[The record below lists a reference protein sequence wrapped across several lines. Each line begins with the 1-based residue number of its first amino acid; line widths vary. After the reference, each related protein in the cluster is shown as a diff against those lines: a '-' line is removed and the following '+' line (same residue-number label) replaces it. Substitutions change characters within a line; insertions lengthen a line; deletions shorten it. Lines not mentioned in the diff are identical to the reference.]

1 MAKMMHTRRQALALL
16 GAGILAPAAMATVQV
31 DLALVL
37 AIDCSYSIDTT
48 EYQRQM
54 RGTGQAF
61 LDSKILEA
69 ISRGPNQKI
78 AVSAFFWS
86 DPDRQYV
93 IVPWRL
99 LAKAS
104 DAIEIADIFLR
115 APRDIY
121 RGSTATGSALL
132 FAKSMLDNAPSSLR
146 RVVDVSTDG
155 VSNTGYSVTSA
166 RDKLV
171 EADIT
176 INGLAI
182 ANEVHDLADY
192 VQNNVIGGNGHFM
205 ITANDFNAYTE
216 AIKTKLL
223 KEITNA
229 DLS

>member
-1 MAKMMHTRRQALALL
+1 MGSGLFSRRHMLGLFAAAALPQEIMA
-16 GAGILAPAAMATVQV
+16 ATLV

-37 AIDCSYSIDTT
+37 AIDCSYSVDPY
-48 EYQRQM
+48 EYQLQM

-61 LDSKILEA
+61 LDSKIIEA
-69 ISRGPNQKI
+69 VSRGPNKKI

-86 DPDRQYV
+86 DPDQQYV

-99 LAKAS
+99 FANAS
-104 DAIEIADIFLR
+104 DAIEIAGIFLR

-121 RGSTATGSALL
+121 RGTTATGTALL
-132 FAKSMLDNAPSSLR
+132 FAKGLLETAPPSLR

-155 VSNTGYSVTSA
+155 TSNTGVDVAAA
-166 RDKLV
+166 RDQLV
-171 EADIT
+171 AAGIT

-182 ANEVHDLADY
+182 ENEVRDLSSY
-192 VQNNVIGGNGHFM
+192 LKETVIGGDGHFVVK
-205 ITANDFNAYTE
+205 ADDFNAYTD

-229 DLS
+229 NLS

>member
-1 MAKMMHTRRQALALL
+1 MAMIEYTRRKLL
-16 GAGILAPAAMATVQV
+16 GLLAAGISTTPALSATQV

-37 AIDCSYSIDTT
+37 AIDSSYSIDPY
-48 EYQRQM
+48 EYQLQM

-69 ISRGPNQKI
+69 ISQGPNRKI

-86 DPDRQYV
+86 DPDKQYV
-93 IVPWRL
+93 FIPWRL
-99 LAKAS
+99 VAKPQ
-104 DAIEIADIFLR
+104 DLIEIANIFLR

-132 FAKSMLDNAPSSLR
+132 FAQTMFDNAPPSLR

-155 VSNTGYSVTSA
+155 VSNTGFSVTDA
-166 RDKLV
+166 RDQLV
-171 EADIT
+171 KADIT

-182 ANEVHDLADY
+182 VNEVHDLQDY
-192 VQNNVIGGNGHFM
+192 VESNIVGGDGHFI
-205 ITANDFNAYTE
+205 ITANDFNSYSA
-216 AIKTKLL
+216 AIKIKLL

-229 DLS
+229 GLS

>member
-1 MAKMMHTRRQALALL
+1 MGIKLLARRHVLGLVAGAALTQKAF
-16 GAGILAPAAMATVQV
+16 ASTPV

-37 AIDCSYSIDTT
+37 AIDCSYSVDPY
-48 EYQRQM
+48 EYQLQM

-69 ISRGPNQKI
+69 VSRGPNKKI

-86 DPDRQYV
+86 DPDQQYV

-99 LAKAS
+99 LANAS
-104 DAIEIADIFLR
+104 DAIEIASIFLR

-121 RGSTATGSALL
+121 RGTTATGTALL
-132 FAKSMLDNAPSSLR
+132 FAKDLLDTAPPSLR

-155 VSNTGYSVTSA
+155 TSNTGADVSVA
-166 RDKLV
+166 RDQLV
-171 EADIT
+171 AAGIT

-182 ANEVHDLADY
+182 ENEVKDLSIYLQKA
-192 VQNNVIGGNGHFM
+192 VIGGDGHFVVK
-205 ITANDFNAYTE
+205 ANDFNAYTA
-216 AIKTKLL
+216 AIKMKLL

-229 DLS
+229 NLS